1 MENYPNF
8 NHHIQTFY
16 MGRID
21 KWAKFKRISLSTNGN
36 DTTNYVESSFRIL
49 KDKTFQ
55 CTKSYNLV
63 DTLNVLMEEDSFH
76 FKNKMI
82 DFGNARFNNVSQSS
96 KYKRDNIKITV
107 EQICD
112 LGDDKIYTLSMKTG
126 YCSCKQGQNHSPCKH
141 KFSVTKHFG
150 VSSFSTIPE

>member
-1 MENYPNF
+1 MLMFRKMVYAETEQKFEEFLESFEGDEIIENYPNF
-8 NHHIQTFY
+8 KHNIQTFY

-21 KWAKFKRISLSTNGN
+21 KWAKFKRISLPTHGN

-55 CTKSYNLV
+55 RTKSYNLV

-112 LGDDKIYTLSMKTG
+112 LGDGVYKVES
-126 YCSCKQGQNHSPCKH
+126 
-141 KFSVTKHFG
+141 KF
-150 VSSFSTIPE
+150 